1 MNTVFQKPYIMSPW
15 TVKVTVYLVLVEQQ
29 CNKCQIFSIQTL
41 FRISSLLH
49 WSLTTMVNEMRHKT
63 DWRLKLLASTA
74 HTMLV
79 SCETTARVLP
89 VPGLDAQPLIITVLI
104 GSETDAGNG
113 RERLQSTNY
122 DGHLP
127 RGWQDKYGMLRIA
140 VSTVNF

>member
-1 MNTVFQKPYIMSPW
+1 
-15 TVKVTVYLVLVEQQ
+15 
-29 CNKCQIFSIQTL
+29 
-41 FRISSLLH
+41 
-49 WSLTTMVNEMRHKT
+49 
-63 DWRLKLLASTA
+63 
-74 HTMLV
+74 MLV